1 MAGIELVLFLDQ
13 ENYMLNK
20 MTQSSGAKIV
30 VHDPGLSPLL
40 DEFAI
45 DLQPGTATSIA
56 LQVVSTCVVVKFEKA
71 SDDFNYLDLG
81 QL

>member
-1 MAGIELVLFLDQ
+1 
-13 ENYMLNK
+13 MLNK

>member
-1 MAGIELVLFLDQ
+1 MAGLELVLFLDQ

-56 LQVVSTCVVVKFEKA
+56 LQVVSRVDDVESVNDFEQE
-71 SDDFNYLDLG
+71 NLH
-81 QL
+81 